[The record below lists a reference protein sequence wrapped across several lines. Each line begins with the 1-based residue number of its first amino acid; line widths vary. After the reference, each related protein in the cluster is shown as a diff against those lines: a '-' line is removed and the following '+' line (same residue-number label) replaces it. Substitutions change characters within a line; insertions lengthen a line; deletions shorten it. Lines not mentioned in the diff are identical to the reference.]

1 MSPILYLDV
10 RSAEEFAERH
20 RDDSRNVPLDQL
32 PPQLSQLGSKQRP
45 IVVYCRSGR
54 RSALAAAILR
64 EAGFTRVTDVGSLER
79 AEAT

>member
-1 MSPILYLDV
+1 
-10 RSAEEFAERH
+10 
-20 RDDSRNVPLDQL
+20 VPLDQL
-32 PPQLSQLGSKQRP
+32 PSRLRELGSKEEP

-64 EAGFTRVTDVGSLER
+64 KAGFTRVTDVGSLER